1 MRHSFC
7 FGVSGFFSACFL
19 LFSSSLINAM
29 GRVDGNVYGRANV
42 SYQLEDHTSGGSVW
56 KLANNASR
64 LGFKGESDIGDDL
77 ALIYQ
82 IEYGVEIDDGDK
94 NGQTVS
100 QRDSF
105 VGLQGL
111 WGRIKGGRITIP
123 FKESKGPVDRF
134 NDLQGELGKILDGE
148 ERVSNVLQYDSHTLF
163 GPLVATLAIVPGENI
178 NDDEEDGPADGIS
191 GSLVYSNNQLYLG
204 FGFNSDIK
212 QQDQW
217 RFTGAW
223 LWPMQNNTSLSVG
236 ALYQGSKINGD
247 ENSYID
253 GEDETDAYGFSTAY
267 KFRKNTIK
275 AQYLISDRSISLSD
289 ASQFSLAIEHKLG
302 KDSTLFSYYTH
313 RSADEAEQKNH
324 YLAVGL
330 KHYF

>member
-1 MRHSFC
+1 MSVRFRSAVSVLFFCITFIFYSASATSF
-7 FGVSGFFSACFL
+7 GP
-19 LFSSSLINAM
+19 I
-29 GRVDGNVYGRANV
+29 DGKVYGRANV
-42 SYQLEDHTSGGSVW
+42 SYQLEDHANGGSVW

-64 LGFKGESDIGDDL
+64 LGFKGESDVGDDL
-77 ALIYQ
+77 AFIYQ

-100 QRDSF
+100 QRDAF
-105 VGLQGL
+105 VGVLGS

-178 NDDEEDGPADGIS
+178 NNDEEDGPADGIS
-191 GSLVYSNNQLYLG
+191 GSLVYSKNQLYLG

-223 LWPMQNNTSLSVG
+223 LWSMKNNTSLSVG
-236 ALYQGSKINGD
+236 ALYQRSKINGD
-247 ENSYID
+247 ESLYID
-253 GEDETDAYGFSTAY
+253 GGNDTDAVGISCAY
-267 KFRKNTIK
+267 KFRNNTVK
-275 AQYLISDRSISLSD
+275 SQYLISDRSISLSD
-289 ASQFSLAIEHKLG
+289 ASQFSLLIEHKLG
-302 KDSTLFSYYTH
+302 KNSTLFSYYTH
-313 RSADEAEQKNH
+313 RSANEVEQKSR
-324 YLAVGL
+324 YFSVGL
-330 KHYF
+330 KHLF